1 MAATARIEQT
11 ETPPPS
17 IYLTLQKHLPTGSS
31 LGKQLDF
38 LHLIEEH
45 LGKFVK

>member
-11 ETPPPS
+11 DTSPPS
-17 IYLTLQKHLPTGSS
+17 IYLTLQKHLTSGGP

-45 LGKFVK
+45 LGKFMK